1 MSPVEASAPA
11 RPPSPDYA
19 GILRI
24 PAVWNVLARGH
35 RGGRR
40 LCNADSC
47 LLRSRFLHALSS
59 AWVFRLFGK
68 QKSFPSARWRKAHF
82 MQCGGPRHQ
91 YFSKRPGRC
100 AAGLIRN
107 SFPQSTSAGAQG
119 KISHAP
125 VDSGFPGIQ
134 AQRMLLRSVLH
145 LLVGSGGCIW
155 QNAGLRP
162 WNRFQRAALMHLGF
176 DAAFCAFRKCADH
189 APQKLFGCAQ
199 SIGKG
204 KRRADSS
211 LPC

>member
-11 RPPSPDYA
+11 RPSSPDYA

-24 PAVWNVLARGH
+24 PAAWDALARGH

-68 QKSFPSARWRKAHF
+68 QKSFPSARWRKALF

-119 KISHAP
+119 KFPMRRLTRVFRESKPKGCSSGLSSICSLDPAGAF
-125 VDSGFPGIQ
+125 VKMSDSVPGTVSN
-134 AQRMLLRSVLH
+134 ALR
-145 LLVGSGGCIW
+145 
-155 QNAGLRP
+155 
-162 WNRFQRAALMHLGF
+162 
-176 DAAFCAFRKCADH
+176 
-189 APQKLFGCAQ
+189 
-199 SIGKG
+199 
-204 KRRADSS
+204 
-211 LPC
+211 